1 MEVKTLKEA
10 IENLNEAGE
19 FINKAE
25 DKLYVKID
33 EETSGE
39 LETAYLEIGEVLGY
53 LKTLNKEK

>member
-25 DKLYVKID
+25 DKLYGKID

>member
-1 MEVKTLKEA
+1 MEVKTLKKA
-10 IENLNEAGE
+10 IEYLNEAGG

-25 DKLYVKID
+25 DKLYGKMD

-39 LETAYLEIGEVLGY
+39 LETAYIEIGEVLGY